1 MAENAR
7 GVRPTYGA
15 VRCLTLR
22 LRQMLWPRTPTDLVR
37 LPTDPVG
44 RARTVLVVTR
54 PFRQQ
59 VDEGILDRAAAL
71 FARRGFSKTSV
82 QDVADA
88 VGLSKAGLLHH
99 FPSKDALHEAVLA
112 QAGTQARRVLDQVGD
127 LPPGPARDRHALEVL
142 VDVALAHPGLVALML
157 APVTDLGGAEPERAI
172 TDPVLQ
178 VFGVDPDTTEPPR
191 SVRVVGALA
200 ALAVL
205 TLAAH
210 REDRT
215 TVWRPHIVATCFDA
229 LGHRGPGA
237 APTRPDQVEA

>member
-1 MAENAR
+1 VA
-7 GVRPTYGA
+7 
-15 VRCLTLR
+15 
-22 LRQMLWPRTPTDLVR
+22 
-37 LPTDPVG
+37 
-44 RARTVLVVTR
+44 R

-71 FARRGFSKTSV
+71 FARRGFAKTSV

-99 FPSKDALHEAVLA
+99 FPSKEALHEAVLA
-112 QAGTQARRVLDQVGD
+112 QAGTLAQRVLEQVGE
-127 LPPGPARDRHALEVL
+127 LPPGPARDRRALEVL
-142 VDVALAHPGLVALML
+142 VDVALAHPGLVALVL
-157 APVTDLGGAEPERAI
+157 APVTDLGGADPDRTV

-210 REDRT
+210 AQGRT
-215 TVWRPHIVATCFDA
+215 TAWRQHIVATCFDA
-229 LGHRGPGA
+229 LGHRRPA
-237 APTRPDQVEA
+237 AHPAHDQVEV